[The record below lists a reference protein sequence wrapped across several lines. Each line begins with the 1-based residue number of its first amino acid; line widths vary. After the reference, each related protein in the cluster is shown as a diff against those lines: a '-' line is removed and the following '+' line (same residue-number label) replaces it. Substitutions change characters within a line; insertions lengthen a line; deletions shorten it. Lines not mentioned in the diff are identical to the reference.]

1 MKKTISRLAVAT
13 ALAGAAL
20 AAQAQPA
27 TNGAPA
33 SVGVSQGTAADAA
46 SKAVPRSDTGTLVRT
61 APTAADRTRAAAD
74 SATSNSG
81 AAPSTA
87 QSQGT
92 APMTG
97 TTTPTQRAPRADRN

>member
-1 MKKTISRLAVAT
+1 MKKTLSRLAAAT

-27 TNGAPA
+27 TNSAPTNL
-33 SVGVSQGTAADAA
+33 GVSQGTAADATN
-46 SKAVPRSDTGTLVRT
+46 KAVPRSDTGTLVRT
-61 APTAADRTRAAAD
+61 APNAADRTRAAAD
-74 SATSNSG
+74 SATTNNG
-81 AAPSTA
+81 ASSSTA